1 MIYRRTLPSQ
11 RKIESKIKYRH
22 WTTIQK
28 YFLTFEGN
36 GLTELKRTEPDQ
48 IWKEDGEGMR

>member
-28 YFLTFEGN
+28 YFLTLEGN

-48 IWKEDGEGMR
+48 I